1 MPAVKNKTRARAHSR
16 AASGH
21 KAIGRSLRFMAN
33 NWQKP
38 INVSD
43 LVRTSDMSRRG
54 FIKAFARHTG
64 RPAGQELRR
73 LRMEHAQKLIRRSDY
88 NLSKISRQ
96 CGYRSANSF
105 WVAFRNYTG
114 VSPNEYRDM
123 CKRRR
128 RSTFC
133 SSR

>member
-1 MPAVKNKTRARAHSR
+1 VKVKSLAKAHARVALR
-16 AASGH
+16 H

-38 INVSD
+38 IKVSD

-54 FIKAFARHTG
+54 FVKAFAKHAG

-73 LRMEHAQKLIRRSDY
+73 LRMEHAQKLIRRSGYD
-88 NLSKISRQ
+88 LRAISRQ

-114 VSPNEYRDM
+114 VSPNEYRDTW
-123 CKRRR
+123 KRRR
-128 RSTFC
+128 RSPSCF
-133 SSR
+133 SR

>member
-1 MPAVKNKTRARAHSR
+1 VKVVKTYAQTVR
-16 AASGH
+16 H

-38 INVSD
+38 IKVSD

-73 LRMEHAQKLIRRSDY
+73 LRMEHAQKLIRRPGY
-88 NLSKISRQ
+88 NLSEISRQ

-114 VSPNEYRDM
+114 MSPNEYRDTW
-123 CKRRR
+123 RRGR
-128 RSTFC
+128 RSRRC
-133 SSR
+133 AAC